1 MTREQIEALDGHTEG
16 PWEWQHEEE
25 CLVGPSQIVMRQDN
39 EGRKVF
45 AEYGDGTERANA
57 RLIAAAPALRTTCL
71 ALMDEVERLTSD
83 RPFILGAN
91 HGYDEAMGQVAAEAR
106 RYASHYPDGSD
117 GRNTFIIFAEWADRA
132 ALQEQKP

>member
-1 MTREQIEALDGHTEG
+1 MTDPMTREQIEALDGHTPG
-16 PWEWQHEEE
+16 PWEAADDEQSTV
-25 CLVGPSQIVMRQDN
+25 LN
-39 EGRKVF
+39 
-45 AEYGDGTERANA
+45 ADGIPLAYFVAPRNKPI
-57 RLIAAAPALRTTCL
+57 IAAAPALRTTCL